1 MKRAENS
8 VILSRIFIGLL
19 VVLITGSLV
28 WQPVSIGRA
37 APILSI
43 EPLTWNIFGLDDED
57 MNLGPNTYPIGA
69 RVCNSGDEA
78 AQNVEFSLVWEE
90 ENLNISEIGPAS
102 FNLTQLDATQC
113 RDFYFQ
119 VMVNRTL
126 ASYNTSREFHF
137 RLVSSNHSTIETEA
151 PTEIY
156 VQPYLNEEN
165 QPNDNMSSFIIA
177 GPSTIEL
184 GQTVEFTGTSAVAS
198 PGMQQLM
205 HLIELPTDLFR
216 IVTVET
222 SYTIPSALS
231 VASNYADACG
241 WNSDITSPTY
251 RSCDGGD
258 DDKYPGEFAGGNT
271 VVTYTVEAIGTGI
284 ATINGAVFSYDS
296 DAYIYQPNAAGG
308 ALAVTV
314 VDQLPDTETP
324 TPTETHT
331 ATATIT
337 GTLFTPTETASPTIT
352 GTPPTATATLT
363 ATITGTPPT
372 ATSSPTNTVTGTPP
386 TPTRTTTPTITG
398 TITPNPAITNAVS
411 PSEAR
416 TGQNFTF
423 TIRVTNN
430 GSAAATDVT
439 VRSSYST
446 YETISSANSTKG
458 TTSTSTSTRT
468 VTGNIGTLNPG
479 ESATVTVVTRVSTSA
494 TSTVTLTNAATV
506 TYRFG
511 SSNFSRTS
519 NSVTYRVTGSSTLPS
534 TGFMELDTPDDG
546 PAVTAALIGGLLA
559 LLGFGA
565 LLYSMYARQH
575 NPYWTDWFVKT
586 GAVLLVV
593 GLIFGGAAWS
603 LRPIP
608 DAAPLAQQL
617 ATPPGDLSRSP
628 YRPNNPPEAP
638 VIDHE
643 FPFPGG
649 PDELE
654 SLPEFTIPT
663 PTVVITP
670 AAVGSAVKPP
680 DTSAITRLVIPAL
693 GVDNIVKYVP
703 YDGASWLIS
712 GLQDEI
718 AWMGDTSWP
727 GLGSN
732 TALAGHVTLRDGSDG
747 PFRYLKDLMYG
758 DLVKVYTEENVYTYQ
773 VREQRLVEDFDLS
786 VVAASPESQLTLI
799 TCAGW
804 DTEIRLYVSRL
815 VVASDLVEVNSLDR
829 AAAGN

>member
-1 MKRAENS
+1 MAQPGVTGGASMKREKTT
-8 VILSRIFIGLL
+8 VILSRIFISLL

-43 EPLTWNIFGLDDED
+43 EPLTWNIIGLDDED
-57 MNLGPNTYPIGA
+57 MNSGPNTYPIGA

-78 AQNVEFSLVWEE
+78 AQALLFTLVWEE
-90 ENLNISEIGPAS
+90 ENLNISQIGPIS

-119 VMVNRTL
+119 VLVNRTVD
-126 ASYNTSREFHF
+126 AYTANREFHF
-137 RLVSSNHSTIETEA
+137 RLESSNHSTIETEA
-151 PTEIY
+151 NTEIY

-165 QPNDNMSSFIIA
+165 QPDDNMSSFVIA

-184 GQTVEFTGTSAVAS
+184 GHTVEFTGTSAVAS

-205 HLIELPTDLFR
+205 HLIEFPPDLFR
-216 IVTVET
+216 IVSIET

-231 VASNYADACG
+231 IGSNYADACG
-241 WNSDITSPTY
+241 WNSVITSPTY
-251 RSCDGGD
+251 LSCDGGD

-271 VVTYTVEAIGTGI
+271 VVTYTVEAIEIGA
-284 ATINGAVFSYDS
+284 ATLNGAVFSYD
-296 DAYIYQPNAAGG
+296 AGTYIYQPNAAEG
-308 ALAVTV
+308 ALSVTV

-331 ATATIT
+331 ATTTIT
-337 GTLFTPTETASPTIT
+337 GTLLT
-352 GTPPTATATLT
+352 PTATATLT
-363 ATITGTPPT
+363 ASITGTPPT
-372 ATSSPTNTVTGTPP
+372 ATSSPTKTVTGTPP

-411 PSEAR
+411 PTEAR

-458 TTSTSTSTRT
+458 TTNTSTSTRT

-519 NSVTYRVTGSSTLPS
+519 NSVTYRVTGSSTLPG

-565 LLYSMYARQH
+565 LLYSLYARQH

-586 GAVLLVV
+586 GAVLLLV

-603 LRPIP
+603 LRPVP

-663 PTVVITP
+663 PTVVMTP
-670 AAVGSAVKPP
+670 AADGSAVKPP
-680 DTSAITRLVIPAL
+680 DTSAITRLAIPAL
-693 GVDNIVKYVP
+693 GVDHIVKYVP

-773 VREQRLVEDFDLS
+773 VRDQRIVEDFDLS